1 MSKRSYRHM
10 SAEERETLSLGLAH
24 GHSLR
29 TMASGVGARPQH
41 REPRVGP
48 QHDAGPTLSC
58 LHGTHVAAARACQPR
73 RPRKLLDPWLWQY
86 VRTHLAQGCS
96 PEQIAG
102 RLRRAYPDD
111 MGKQLSAETIYVG
124 LYVLPRGTLRS
135 ELLAALRQ
143 ARKAR
148 RPRARGTDRRGQ
160 IPHMT
165 PIAERPAE
173 VATRTVPGHW
183 EGDLIKG
190 ARNGSAVG
198 TLVERTT
205 RLVILARMEGTDA
218 RSAREGFTK
227 KLRHVPALLRKT
239 LTYDRGKEMAEHERL
254 AQRLAI
260 RIFFADPY
268 SPWQRGTNENTN
280 GLLRQYLPKGTDLSG
295 YTQRELNAIAHR
307 LNTRP
312 ENVSTLPRPWKS
324 MRNCAIIHPLHLELE
339 TALHNNPVPHL
350 VD

>member
-1 MSKRSYRHM
+1 MRTRSYRHM
-10 SAEERETLSLGLAH
+10 SAEERETLSLGLTH

-29 TMASGVGARPQH
+29 MMATVLGRAPSTVS
-41 REPRVGP
+41 RELGRNTTRGHPYRACTA
-48 QHDAGPTLSC
+48 QTQ
-58 LHGTHVAAARACQPR
+58 TAARARQPR
-73 RPRKLLDPWLWQY
+73 RPRKLLDPWLWAY
-86 VRTHLAQGCS
+86 VQTQLKDGCS

-111 MGKQLSAETIYVG
+111 MGRHLSTETIYAA
-124 LYVLPRGTLRS
+124 LYILPRGALRS

-160 IPHMT
+160 IPNMT
-165 PIAERPAE
+165 PIAERPAD
-173 VATRTVPGHW
+173 VTTRTVPGHW

-205 RLVILARMEGTDA
+205 RLVILARMDGTDA
-218 RSAREGFTK
+218 TSAREGFAK
-227 KLRHVPALLRKT
+227 KLRHVPASLRKT

-260 RIFFADPY
+260 RVFFADPY

-307 LNTRP
+307 LHTRP
-312 ENVSTLPRPWKS
+312 RKCLDFAT
-324 MRNCAIIHPLHLELE
+324 PLEVYAHLRHHSPV
-339 TALHNNPVPHL
+339 ALGT
-350 VD
+350 

>member
-1 MSKRSYRHM
+1 MGYGVAMSTRSYRHM
-10 SAEERETLSLGLAH
+10 SAEDRETLSVGLAH

-29 TMASGVGARPQH
+29 MMA
-41 REPRVGP
+41 RVLGRAP
-48 QHDAGPTLSC
+48 STLSREC
-58 LHGTHVAAARACQPR
+58 ARNTTRGHPYRACTAQTRATARACQPR

-86 VRTHLAQGCS
+86 VRTHLAEGCS

-102 RLRRAYPDD
+102 RLRRAYPDE
-111 MGKQLSAETIYVG
+111 MRKQLSTETLYMG
-124 LYVLPRGTLRS
+124 LYVLPRGILRS

-143 ARKAR
+143 ARTAR

-165 PIAERPAE
+165 PIAARPAE
-173 VATRTVPGHW
+173 VAPRTVPGHW
-183 EGDLIKG
+183 EGDVIKG

-205 RLVILARMEGTDA
+205 RLVILAKMNGTDA
-218 RSAREGFTK
+218 TSARQGFTK
-227 KLRHVPALLRKT
+227 KLRHVPALLRNT
-239 LTYDRGKEMAEHERL
+239 LTYDRGKEMAEHAQL

-260 RIFFADPY
+260 HIFFADPY

-280 GLLRQYLPKGTDLSG
+280 GVLRQYLPKGTDLSG

-312 ENVSTLPRPWKS
+312 RKCLNFAT
-324 MRNCAIIHPLHLELE
+324 PLEVYAELRSHSPV
-339 TALHNNPVPHL
+339 ALGT
-350 VD
+350 

>member
-1 MSKRSYRHM
+1 MHTRSYRHM
-10 SAEERETLSLGLAH
+10 SAEERETLSLGLAG

-29 TMASGVGARPQH
+29 TMARVLGRAPSTVSRESARNTTRGRPYRACTAQ
-41 REPRVGP
+41 V
-48 QHDAGPTLSC
+48 QAT
-58 LHGTHVAAARACQPR
+58 ARACQPR

-86 VRTHLAQGCS
+86 VRTHLTEGCS

-111 MGKQLSAETIYVG
+111 MRKQLSAETIYVG

-160 IPHMT
+160 IPNMT

-218 RSAREGFTK
+218 RSACQGFTK
-227 KLRHVPALLRKT
+227 KLRHVPAPLRKT
-239 LTYDRGKEMAEHERL
+239 LTYDRGNERAEHEQL

-260 RIFFADPY
+260 QIFFADPY

-280 GLLRQYLPKGTDLSG
+280 GLLRQYLPKGTDLSVH
-295 YTQRELNAIAHR
+295 TPSDLAAIQRKLNK
-307 LNTRP
+307 RP
-312 ENVSTLPRPWKS
+312 RRILQFQTPQEQFDLLL
-324 MRNCAIIHPLHLELE
+324 AE
-339 TALHNNPVPHL
+339 ALAL
-350 VD
+350 QA

>member
-1 MSKRSYRHM
+1 MRTRSYRHL
-10 SAEERETLSLGLAH
+10 SADERETLSLGLTH

-29 TMASGVGARPQH
+29 TMARLLGRAPSTVSREVARNTTRGRPY
-41 REPRVGP
+41 
-48 QHDAGPTLSC
+48 
-58 LHGTHVAAARACQPR
+58 RACTAQSHAVARTRHPR

-86 VRTHLAQGCS
+86 VRTHLAAGCS

-111 MGKQLSAETIYVG
+111 LRKHLSPETLYGG
-124 LYVLPRGTLRS
+124 LYGLPRGALRS

-148 RPRARGTDRRGQ
+148 RPRARGRDRRGQ
-160 IPHMT
+160 IPNMT
-165 PIAERPAE
+165 PLAARPAE

-183 EGDLIKG
+183 EGDLLKG

-205 RLVILARMEGTDA
+205 RLVLLARMDGTDA
-218 RSAREGFTK
+218 ASAYRGFTK
-227 KLRHVPALLRKT
+227 KLRHVPAPLRKT

-254 AQRLAI
+254 AHRLSLQV
-260 RIFFADPY
+260 FFADPH

-280 GLLRQYLPKGTDLSG
+280 GLLRQYVPKSTDLSG
-295 YTQRELNAIAHR
+295 YTQRELNAIADR

-312 ENVSTLPRPWKS
+312 RKS
-324 MRNCAIIHPLHLELE
+324 LNFATPLEVYAHLRHSSPV
-339 TALHNNPVPHL
+339 ALGT
-350 VD
+350 

>member
-1 MSKRSYRHM
+1 MSKQCYTHLSNTD
-10 SAEERETLSLGLAH
+10 RETLSLGLAQ
-24 GHSLR
+24 GQALR
-29 TMASGVGARPQH
+29 TMARVLGRALSTVSREVARN
-41 REPRVGP
+41 
-48 QHDAGPTLSC
+48 
-58 LHGTHVAAARACQPR
+58 VARGQPYRACTAQLQATARGCRPR
-73 RPRKLLDPWLWQY
+73 RPRKLVDPWLWQY
-86 VRTHLAQGCS
+86 VQTPLTQGCS

-111 MGKQLSAETIYVG
+111 MSQHLSTETIYAG
-124 LYVLPRGTLRS
+124 LYVLPRGALRS

-143 ARKAR
+143 AHKAR

-160 IPHMT
+160 IPNMT
-165 PIAERPAE
+165 SIAARPAE
-173 VATRTVPGHW
+173 VVPRTVPGHW

-190 ARNGSAVG
+190 ARNGSVVG

-218 RSAREGFTK
+218 RSARQGFTK
-227 KLRHVPALLRKT
+227 KLRHVPAPLRKT

-254 AQRLAI
+254 AERLAI
-260 RIFFADPY
+260 QIFFADPY
-268 SPWQRGTNENTN
+268 SPWQRGTNENTT

-312 ENVSTLPRPWKS
+312 RKCLNFAT
-324 MRNCAIIHPLHLELE
+324 PLEVYTPLRHHSPV
-339 TALHNNPVPHL
+339 ALGT
-350 VD
+350 

>member
-1 MSKRSYRHM
+1 MGYGVAMRTKSYRHM
-10 SAEERETLSLGLAH
+10 SDAERETLSLGLAQ
-24 GHSLR
+24 GHSR
-29 TMASGVGARPQH
+29 RAMATVLGRAPSTVS
-41 REPRVGP
+41 RELTRNATRGHPY
-48 QHDAGPTLSC
+48 
-58 LHGTHVAAARACQPR
+58 RACTAQTRATVRARQPR
-73 RPRKLLDPWLWQY
+73 RPRKLLDPWLWQH
-86 VRTHLAQGCS
+86 VRTSLAEGCA

-102 RLRRAYPDD
+102 RLRHAYPDD
-111 MGKQLSAETIYVG
+111 MGRHLSAETIYAA

-135 ELLAALRQ
+135 ALLAALRQ

-160 IPHMT
+160 LPNMT

-173 VATRTVPGHW
+173 VVTRTVPGHW

-205 RLVILARMEGTDA
+205 RLVLLARMEGTDA
-218 RSAREGFTK
+218 TSARQGFTK
-227 KLRHVPALLRKT
+227 KLRHVPAVLRKT

-254 AQRLAI
+254 AKRLAI
-260 RIFFADPY
+260 QIFFADPY
-268 SPWQRGTNENTN
+268 SPWQRGTHENTN

-312 ENVSTLPRPWKS
+312 RKCLDFAT
-324 MRNCAIIHPLHLELE
+324 PLEVYAQLRHHSPV
-339 TALHNNPVPHL
+339 ALGT
-350 VD
+350 

>member
-1 MSKRSYRHM
+1 MKTTGYTHLSI
-10 SAEERETLSLGLAH
+10 EERATLSLGLAQ

-29 TMASGVGARPQH
+29 LMA
-41 REPRVGP
+41 RVLGRAP
-48 QHDAGPTLSC
+48 STLSREC
-58 LHGTHVAAARACQPR
+58 ARNTTRGHPYRVSTAQTQAVARARQPR
-73 RPRKLLDPWLWQY
+73 RPRKLCDPWLWQY
-86 VRTHLAQGCS
+86 VQTHLKDGCS

-111 MGKQLSAETIYVG
+111 MRKQLSAETIYVG

-143 ARKAR
+143 AHKAR

-160 IPHMT
+160 LPNIT
-165 PIAERPAE
+165 PIADRPAE
-173 VATRTVPGHW
+173 VTSRRVPGHW
-183 EGDLIKG
+183 EGDLLKG

-205 RLVILARMEGTDA
+205 RLVLLARMDGTDA
-218 RSAREGFTK
+218 GSAYQGFTK
-227 KLRHVPALLRKT
+227 KLRQIPAPLRKT
-239 LTYDRGKEMAEHERL
+239 LTYDRGKEMAEHARL

-260 RIFFADPY
+260 RVFFADPHA
-268 SPWQRGTNENTN
+268 PWQRGSNENTN

-312 ENVSTLPRPWKS
+312 RKCLDFAT
-324 MRNCAIIHPLHLELE
+324 PLEVYAQWRHHSPV
-339 TALHNNPVPHL
+339 ALGT
-350 VD
+350 